1 MAQRMA
7 DEIGPAGRH
16 RSPWGRS
23 KRILPIRWG
32 RVAAAVGAAA
42 ALVTTLLLVHNSGSE
57 PPSAT
62 RDPAGARTSIVVS
75 TSVASP
81 PTPSPSASGPVPVGA
96 VGAPGLSGS
105 AEGSGVSAAP
115 EPSQVA
121 GTAAPARPGAGTD
134 GPRGTATAGPA
145 IGLSRTDVDFGE
157 VESTIRVDL
166 LGVGTS
172 PARVRVGDTPGWVSV
187 VPGQEVV
194 DPGAQVPLVVT
205 LDRATAPPGSIDL
218 DVPVSAVDGSGGGDL
233 RITARVSGA
242 PGLSGVSAAPTA
254 ILTSGCAGDQGA
266 TQATVTATVVD
277 PTGVLGVEV
286 RTRAPDGQA
295 TTTPLQLVTA
305 VDDRSTW
312 SGPVGPAPTA
322 GTITYTVVAT
332 DLDGRSSTT
341 DGSVEVR
348 PCPAG

>member
-1 MAQRMA
+1 MA
-7 DEIGPAGRH
+7 DEISPAGRH

-42 ALVTTLLLVHNSGSE
+42 ALATTLFLIHNSGSG
-57 PPSAT
+57 PASAV

-81 PTPSPSASGPVPVGA
+81 PVPSPTANGPVPVGA
-96 VGAPGLSGS
+96 FGASGPPEPVES
-105 AEGSGVSAAP
+105 SGVSASP
-115 EPSQVA
+115 EPSQA
-121 GTAAPARPGAGTD
+121 GGTSAPARPGAGTG
-134 GPRGTATAGPA
+134 GPRGTPPAGPA

-157 VESTIRVDL
+157 VESTIRLDV

-187 VPGQEVV
+187 VPGQDVV
-194 DPGAQVPLVVT
+194 GPGAQVPLVVT
-205 LDRATAPPGSIDL
+205 LDRAVAPPGSIDL
-218 DVPVSAVDGSGGGDL
+218 DVPVSAVDGSGGGNL

-242 PGLSGVSAAPTA
+242 PGLSGVSAAPTT
-254 ILTSGCAGDQGA
+254 ILPSGCAGDQGT

-295 TTTPLQLVTA
+295 TTTPLQLGTA

-312 SGPVGPAPTA
+312 SGPIGPVPAA